1 MKRVAILIEKNQ
13 TIGTASNISAILM
26 GELALKHRE
35 LFTLNVVDS
44 NNISH
49 SSINYSTVILKVK
62 SSQQILNLIE
72 KINLEDYKSKVTK
85 VIFSSIGQG
94 LHNKFNEYK
103 MTIEKLPT
111 KETSPV
117 GMIIYGED
125 DIIRALVKKYSLMQ

>member
-26 GELALKHRE
+26 GELASKSKE
-35 LFTLNVVDS
+35 LFTLNVIDRDNV
-44 NNISH
+44 SH

-72 KINLEDYKSKVTK
+72 KINSDEYKNKVTNI
-85 VIFSSIGQG
+85 VFSTIGQG
-94 LHNKFNEYK
+94 LHNKFDEYK

-111 KETSPV
+111 KETSPI
-117 GMIIYGED
+117 GIIVYSED
-125 DIIRALVKKYSLMQ
+125 EVIRTLVKKYSLMQ